1 MNRGDTFTTE
11 RTVYFMAWVTILL
24 ILGGVSACSI
34 YGPSFAS
41 SQPMT
46 EAQLAQEMSKAMQ
59 EDREAATLAAALFAE
74 ANYRAKARLK

>member
-1 MNRGDTFTTE
+1 MAKRTDTFTTE

-41 SQPMT
+41 EKAMT
-46 EAQLAQEMSKAMQ
+46 EEQLAADMASALKD
-59 EDREAATLAAALFAE
+59 DREVATLAQALFE
-74 ANYRAKARLK
+74 ESGRRAGVKP